1 MKLSALL
8 IGSSLLT
15 VHAQPP
21 PGRCS
26 QGVPALKKTLAQTV
40 DPSAKK
46 SVGLDIVRCAMESGE
61 VDVAIAA
68 MQTLLRENPGDAEV
82 LYRAVHFYSNLSV
95 HASRQLMVRTP
106 GSAQAHQLN
115 AEALE
120 GQGKWEDAAR
130 EYRGILEREPGF
142 PGIHF
147 RLGRLILSQPP
158 APTTEA
164 EARREFEAELK
175 INPSNV
181 EAEYVLGELDRQG
194 ELWPSAVDHFS
205 KAAKLDPAFVEAQF
219 GLGRAL
225 LSLNKPAEAIAPL
238 EAAVRLQGT
247 NPANHFLLGAAYRR
261 SGRKADADREMQA
274 YELASK
280 KLHQVTD
287 SVHQGLQPTGK

>member
-1 MKLSALL
+1 MRLAGFA
-8 IGSSLLT
+8 IVSSLLA
-15 VHAQPP
+15 VNAQPPP
-21 PGRCS
+21 PGRCA
-26 QGVPALKKTLAQTV
+26 QGLPALKRTLAQTI
-40 DPSAKK
+40 DPSVKK
-46 SVGLDIVRCAMESGE
+46 SIGLDIVRCAMESGAM
-61 VDVAIAA
+61 DVATAA
-68 MQTLLRENPGDAEV
+68 MQTLMRENPGDAEV

-95 HASRQLMVRTP
+95 QASRELMVRTP
-106 GSAQAHQLN
+106 ASAQAHQLN

-130 EYRGILEREPGF
+130 EYRGILEREPSL

-147 RLGRLILSQPP
+147 RLGRLILSQAPT
-158 APTTEA
+158 PTTEA

-175 INPSNV
+175 INPSNI

-194 ELWPSAVDHFS
+194 EQWPSAVEHFA

-225 LSLNKPAEAIAPL
+225 LSLNKPADAIVPL

-287 SVHQGLQPTGK
+287 SVHQGLQQK